1 MWIEV
6 PARDDY
12 YYILLRGESI
22 DDTNI
27 PVAVLRRLA
36 GNLVLTDLPSV
47 PRDTVFYRVRQV
59 HSASAF
65 DSEQDGVAQ
74 SGGRRVTR
82 WVWRVAG
89 FTMILTGLQLR
100 PCDKRL
106 LLNLKI
112 DAMSRSTRPR

>member
-47 PRDTVFYRVRQV
+47 PRDTAFYRVRQV

-74 SGGRRVTR
+74 SGGPPRNTMG
-82 WVWRVAG
+82 VACR
-89 FTMILTGLQLR
+89 GLYDDLNRSSIASLR
-100 PCDKRL
+100 
-106 LLNLKI
+106 
-112 DAMSRSTRPR
+112 